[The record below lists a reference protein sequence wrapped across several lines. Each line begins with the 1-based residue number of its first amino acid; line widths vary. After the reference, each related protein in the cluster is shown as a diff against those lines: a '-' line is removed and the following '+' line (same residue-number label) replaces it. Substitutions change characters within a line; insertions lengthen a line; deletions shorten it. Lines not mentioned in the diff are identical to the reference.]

1 MLYSDHIL
9 PVTQAIEMEN
19 TGDIHI
25 YHSGRTLSSLNG
37 LPQFSVWEQNWKDL
51 ISKYRK
57 VPLSKLF
64 NFIDFDYRIEY
75 KFEREDEPFIVNW
88 VYMYAKGVAGKAQL
102 DESHSKGRYVYIL
115 TNEAYPGYCKI
126 GKAITPSKRI
136 KQINGAGT
144 VSEWKLEYALPVTD
158 DYIVEKLIH
167 NKLEIFRRNSHQGSS
182 REFFEI
188 SLEDALEVLIL
199 MGEDF
204 YNGELIKY

>member
-1 MLYSDHIL
+1 ML
-9 PVTQAIEMEN
+9 PVTQAIKMEN

-51 ISKYRK
+51 VSKYRK

-64 NFIDFDYRIEY
+64 NFIDFDYRIEH

-88 VYMYAKGVAGKAQL
+88 VYMYAKGVAGKTQL
-102 DESHSKGRYVYIL
+102 DESNSRGRYVYIL

-126 GKAITPSKRI
+126 GKAITPSKRV

-167 NKLEIFRRNSHQGSS
+167 NKLEFLRRDSHQGSS

-188 SLEDALEVLIL
+188 SLEDALEALTLI
-199 MGEDF
+199 GEDF
-204 YNGELIKY
+204 YNGKLIKY

>member
-1 MLYSDHIL
+1 MLYSDHML
-9 PVTQAIEMEN
+9 PITQAIKMEN

-25 YHSGRTLSSLNG
+25 YHSGRALSPLND
-37 LPQFSVWEQNWKDL
+37 LPQFSVWKQNWKDL
-51 ISKYRK
+51 VSKYRK

-64 NFIDFDYRIEY
+64 NFIDFDYMIEY
-75 KFEREDEPFIVNW
+75 KFEREDEPFTVNW
-88 VYMYAKGVAGKAQL
+88 VYMYAKDVAGKVQL

-115 TNEAYPGYCKI
+115 TNIAYPGYCKI
-126 GKAITPSKRI
+126 GKAVTPSKRV

-144 VSEWKLEYALPVTD
+144 VSEWDLKYALPVTD
-158 DYIVEKLIH
+158 DYKVESLIH
-167 NKLEIFRRNSHQGSS
+167 GKLESLRRSSHQGSS

-188 SLEDALEVLIL
+188 SLEDALEALIL